1 MGPNVAITEGVL
13 VRVTAQFR
21 ADISQIREGSF
32 YFNYRIDIENQN
44 PFPIQLWHRDWFIF
58 DSLNPPTHVSGEGV
72 IGQQPLLEPGEL
84 FNYTSGCEL
93 RSEIGSMQGFYT
105 FKNTITEE
113 VFRVD
118 IPTFQLVFP
127 GRFN

>member
-32 YFNYRIDIENQN
+32 FFNYRIDIENQN
-44 PFPIQLWHRDWFIF
+44 AFPIQLLHRDWFIF

-105 FKNTITEE
+105 FKNTIT
-113 VFRVD
+113 
-118 IPTFQLVFP
+118 
-127 GRFN
+127 

>member
-21 ADISQIREGSF
+21 ADISHIREGSF
-32 YFNYRIDIENQN
+32 FFNYRIDIENQN
-44 PFPIQLWHRDWFIF
+44 AFPVQLIHRDWFIF

-72 IGQQPLLEPGEL
+72 IGQQPILEPGEL

-93 RSEIGSMQGFYT
+93 HSEIGSMHGFYT
-105 FKNTITEE
+105 FKNTITDD

-118 IPTFQLVFP
+118 IPTFELIFP